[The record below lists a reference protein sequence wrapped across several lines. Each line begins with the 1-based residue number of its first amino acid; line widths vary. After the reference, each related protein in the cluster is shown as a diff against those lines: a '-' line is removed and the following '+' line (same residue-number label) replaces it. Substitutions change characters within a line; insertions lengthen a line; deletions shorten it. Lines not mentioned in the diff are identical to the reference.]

1 MPTYREVNTGQV
13 VTVEVEPNHLS
24 GLARWERIEGELS
37 APEPAAVLQAG
48 EHVVAAADVAEQAQ
62 VALAEVQADAE
73 KAQADLADAQVEAA
87 VKLEELNTE
96 LATEKPDED
105 ANKPV
110 WVAYAKAN
118 GKTDADIKGK
128 TKPEIIAWFA

>member
-24 GLARWERIEGELS
+24 GLARWERIEVELS
-37 APEPAAVLQAG
+37 APEPVTVELQAG
-48 EHVVAAADVAEQAQ
+48 EHVLAAADVAEQTEA
-62 VALAEVQADAE
+62 ALAAAQADAE
-73 KAQADLADAQVEAA
+73 KAQAELVEAQADAAETLV
-87 VKLEELNTE
+87 ELNAE
-96 LATEKPDED
+96 LVAKPDED
-105 ANKPV
+105 DNKPL